1 MNRPDRGRDR
11 APARSARQRAQPQ
24 SPASEG
30 VEPEVVRQQEVI
42 FRYEGY
48 SGPVPPP
55 EMVERYQTVIP
66 SGGER
71 LLAMA
76 EDESRHRRDMER
88 RQLRAS
94 VATHALGQVLGFILA
109 LAVIL
114 AGVWLIDR
122 DHSLA
127 GFATLLVGAAGLI
140 RAVVVARQ

>member
-1 MNRPDRGRDR
+1 
-11 APARSARQRAQPQ
+11 
-24 SPASEG
+24 
-30 VEPEVVRQQEVI
+30 
-42 FRYEGY
+42 
-48 SGPVPPP
+48 
-55 EMVERYQTVIP
+55 MVERYQTVIP